1 MSHRALCN
9 IVIFTVAFA
18 FGYHM
23 EGNLTRAAAPSTRK
37 GVLADV
43 FASKG
48 CLSCPSTEQQSVDVA
63 DVIAMSKHVDYWNG
77 PGWSDPFSDPQFTA
91 KESLYG
97 KAFKYADV
105 YPPQIV
111 IDVQA
116 EFVLLP
122 HRYRSA
128 GRDLALGR
136 GVRSCE
142 GISFPVRTKTC

>member
-1 MSHRALCN
+1 MSHRTLCN
-9 IVIFTVAFA
+9 IVIFALAFA
-18 FGYHM
+18 VGYRI
-23 EGNLTRAAAPSTRK
+23 EGNLTRAAASSTRT
-37 GVLADV
+37 GVPVEV

-48 CLSCPSTEQQSVDVA
+48 CSSWPSAEQKSMDLA
-63 DVIAMSKHVDYWNG
+63 DVIAMSRHVDYWNG
-77 PGWSDPFSDPQFTA
+77 PGWSDPLPDPQFA
-91 KESLYG
+91 ARQNQYA
-97 KAFKYADV
+97 KAFKSADV
-105 YPPQIV
+105 YTPQMV